1 MNSPISPE
9 QLFADLIEQ
18 SNKSSSQLPPVHL
31 WHPEKTGDM
40 EMLIDR
46 EGRWL
51 HQSVEIK
58 RPAMVKLFASILR
71 IEDGEYFLVAPNE
84 KWQIQVDIAPL
95 YIVDAKRILRDGVQ
109 VISFTTSTED
119 QVLLSPDNRLI
130 MHQKKPQE
138 SIFPLIHVR
147 DGLNA
152 LVSRSVYYQL
162 VEWGRENTLDNG
174 KSELILDSLG
184 SQFSLGDIT
193 QSG

>member
-18 SNKSSSQLPPVHL
+18 TNKSSSQLPPVHL

-46 EGRWL
+46 EGRWF

-58 RPAMVKLFASILR
+58 RPAMVKLFASLLR
-71 IEDGEYFLVAPNE
+71 IEDGDYFLVAPNE

-95 YIVDAKRILRDGVQ
+95 YIVDAERIFRDGVQ
-109 VISFTTSTED
+109 VISFTTSTEER
-119 QVLLSPDNRLI
+119 VLLSSDNRLI
-130 MHQKKPQE
+130 MHQKRPLE
-138 SIFPLIHVR
+138 SIYPLIHVR

-152 LVSRSVYYQL
+152 LVSRNIYYQL
-162 VEWGRENTLDNG
+162 VDWGRENSLDNG
-174 KSELILDSLG
+174 KRELIIDSLG
-184 SQFSLGDIT
+184 SQFSLGDT
-193 QSG
+193 SQSG

>member
-18 SNKSSSQLPPVHL
+18 TNKSSSQLPPVHL

-46 EGRWL
+46 EGRWF

-58 RPAMVKLFASILR
+58 RPAMVKLFASLLR
-71 IEDGEYFLVAPNE
+71 IEDGDYFLVAPNE
-84 KWQIQVDIAPL
+84 KWQIHVDIAPL
-95 YIVDAKRILRDGVQ
+95 YIVDAERIFRDGVQ
-109 VISFTTSTED
+109 VISFTTSTEER
-119 QVLLSPDNRLI
+119 VLLSPDNRLI
-130 MHQKKPQE
+130 MHQKRPLE
-138 SIFPLIHVR
+138 SIYPLIHVR

-152 LVSRSVYYQL
+152 LVSRNIYYQL
-162 VEWGRENTLDNG
+162 VDWGRENSLDNG
-174 KSELILDSLG
+174 KRELIIDSLG
-184 SQFSLGDIT
+184 SQFSLGDTT

>member
-1 MNSPISPE
+1 MNSLISPE

-18 SNKSSSQLPPVHL
+18 ANKSSSQLPPAHL

-40 EMLIDR
+40 DMFIDR

-71 IEDGEYFLVAPNE
+71 IEDGDYFLVAPNE

-95 YIVDAKRILRDGVQ
+95 YIVDAKRTLRQDIQ

-119 QVLLSPDNRLI
+119 QVLLGPDNRLI
-130 MHQKKPQE
+130 MHQKKPLE
-138 SIFPLIHVR
+138 SVFPLIHVR

-152 LVSRSVYYQL
+152 LVSRSIYYQL
-162 VEWGRENTLDNG
+162 VDWGREKTLDNG
-174 KSELILDSLG
+174 NCELVLDSLG

>member
-18 SNKSSSQLPPVHL
+18 TNKSSSQLPPVHL

-46 EGRWL
+46 EGRWF

-58 RPAMVKLFASILR
+58 RPAMVKLFASLLR
-71 IEDGEYFLVAPNE
+71 IEDGDYFLVAPNE

-95 YIVDAKRILRDGVQ
+95 YIVDAERIFRDGVQ
-109 VISFTTSTED
+109 VISFTTSTEER
-119 QVLLSPDNRLI
+119 VLLSPDNRLI
-130 MHQKKPQE
+130 MHQKRPLE
-138 SIFPLIHVR
+138 SIYPLIHVR

-152 LVSRSVYYQL
+152 LVSRNIYYQL
-162 VEWGRENTLDNG
+162 VDWGRENSLDNG
-174 KSELILDSLG
+174 KRELIIDSLG
-184 SQFSLGDIT
+184 SQFSLGDTT